1 MTQKEKTDRLSR
13 AQALVD
19 LVSRVEG
26 GYRVQSSRDPN
37 TSYFVSKPN
46 GRVVCTCS
54 DFEKHPEDPQFECK
68 HILAVREAHR
78 LGKVNGN
85 GTNKAQ
91 IDLEAR
97 AMFGDPEAARQ
108 LDAQAQGKDAA
119 PAEAGTTSIGIPTEI
134 PEPEEEILPTLEG
147 PWEEAVQLES
157 CLVCHAKAP
166 ADEMI
171 LVSVS
176 SGAGLVCHT
185 CYDGRKAC
193 AFCGTRLPIEQLIT
207 VPTSNGAGLA
217 CEGCY
222 SKSRA
227 CSRCGD
233 HFPIERM
240 VAVREPG
247 FFGYFCSECARE
259 REEEA
264 AQEQREAWTR
274 ELWLAETNRQQQ
286 TPPIPAVPTLAF
298 SIARANE
305 ILASFG
311 NAAIEK
317 VAVKNRQGQV
327 VKELFGYGLQYTLD
341 AVNAAI
347 GPDAWRYKLLEW
359 RAIEGGKGALV
370 MIELE
375 LWDGAR
381 WHSHGPMFGTT
392 GLADE
397 GDSFKGAIGDALK
410 KSFAYWGIGN
420 LAYRGEL
427 KPAR

>member
-1 MTQKEKTDRLSR
+1 MTQKEKTDRQNR
-13 AQALVD
+13 ARALVD
-19 LVSRVEG
+19 LVSKTEG
-26 GYRVQSSRDPN
+26 GYRVQSSRDSN

-54 DFEKHPEDPQFECK
+54 DFEKHPDDPRFVCK

-91 IDLEAR
+91 IDLEVQ

-108 LDAQAQGKDAA
+108 LNAQVQGKAET
-119 PAEAGTTSIGIPTEI
+119 PAEATPSVGIPAEI
-134 PEPEEEILPTLEG
+134 PEPEEEIPTG
-147 PWEEAVQLES
+147 EEAVQLEP
-157 CLVCHAKAP
+157 CLVCHTKAL

-171 LVSVS
+171 LVSVP
-176 SGAGLVCHT
+176 SGTGLVCRT

-193 AFCGTRLPIEQLIT
+193 GSCGARLPLEELT
-207 VPTSNGAGLA
+207 LFEAEFGPVTLCRRCALSREWDEKEKA
-217 CEGCY
+217 
-222 SKSRA
+222 KS
-227 CSRCGD
+227 
-233 HFPIERM
+233 
-240 VAVREPG
+240 
-247 FFGYFCSECARE
+247 
-259 REEEA
+259 
-264 AQEQREAWTR
+264 
-274 ELWLAETNRQQQ
+274 
-286 TPPIPAVPTLAF
+286 PASTTPTLADH
-298 SIARANE
+298 IVRANKV
-305 ILASFG
+305 LASFG

-347 GPDAWRYKLLEW
+347 GPDAWRYKILEW
-359 RAIEGGKGALV
+359 RAVEGGKGALV
-370 MIELE
+370 LVELE
-375 LWDGAR
+375 IWDGAR

-397 GDSFKGAIGDALK
+397 GDGLKGAIGDALK
-410 KSFAYWGIGN
+410 KSLAYWGIGN

-427 KPAR
+427 RMAKA